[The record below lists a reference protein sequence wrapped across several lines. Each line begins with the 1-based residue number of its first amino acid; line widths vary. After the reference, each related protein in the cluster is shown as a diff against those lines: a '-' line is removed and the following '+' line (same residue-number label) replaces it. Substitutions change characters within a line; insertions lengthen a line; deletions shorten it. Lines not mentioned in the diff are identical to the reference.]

1 MKPEDAKRIKET
13 DKRYVW
19 HPFTPMKDWLDDDPV
34 LIESGEGPWLVDVDG
49 NRYLDGIS
57 SLWTNVHGHRHPVI
71 DAAVRSQLDKIAHST
86 LLGFANVPSAVLAE
100 RLIGIAPR
108 GLARVFYS
116 DSGSEAVEIA
126 LKIAYQYWRQCDDP
140 KPSKSG
146 FVTFVNAYHGDTIGS
161 VSVGGIEL
169 FHEIYRPLLFET
181 YRAPA
186 PYCYRCPLGMSHP
199 GCSMACLDKLE
210 EVLAGHSEEIVGVIC
225 EPLVQ
230 GAAGMITAP
239 PGHLKRVRELCD
251 AYDVLMIADEVA
263 VGFGRTGKMFACEW
277 EGVTPDLMALAKGIS
292 GGYLPLAATLA
303 NERVFEAFLTRHED
317 LRTFYH
323 GHTYTGNQLACAA
336 AMASLDVFERERT
349 LENLPP
355 KLERLA
361 EGLERIAGLDIVGDV
376 RRKGVLTGIEI
387 VRDKESKEPFPVEE
401 KKSINVCRRARK
413 YGVIIRPLGEVVIL
427 NPPLCISEEQVD
439 LLVEAVGNSIADL
452 GGA

>member
-1 MKPEDAKRIKET
+1 MKPEDAKRIKQT
-13 DKRYVW
+13 DIRYVW
-19 HPFTPMKDWLDDDPV
+19 HPFTPMRDWIENDPLV
-34 LIESGEGPWLVDVDG
+34 IESGEGAWLYDVDG

-71 DAAVRSQLDKIAHST
+71 DEAVRSQLDKIAHST
-86 LLGFANVPSAVLAE
+86 LLGFANIPSAEFAE
-100 RLIGIAPR
+100 RLIKIAPE
-108 GLARVFYS
+108 GLIRVFYS
-116 DSGSEAVEIA
+116 DSGSEAAEIA
-126 LKIAYQYWRQCDDP
+126 LKIAYQYWRQCSEP
-140 KPSKSG
+140 RPSRSR
-146 FVTFVNAYHGDTIGS
+146 FATFANAYHGDTVGS

-181 YRAPA
+181 YQVPA
-186 PYCYRCPLGMSHP
+186 PYCYRCPLGLSYP
-199 GCSMACLDKLE
+199 GCSIGCLDKLE
-210 EVLAGHSEEIVGVIC
+210 EVLAEHSDEIVGVIC

-230 GAAGMITAP
+230 GAAGMVTSP

-251 AYDVLMIADEVA
+251 RYDVLMIADEVA

-303 NERVFEAFLTRHED
+303 NERVFDAFLTRQED

-336 AMASLDVFERERT
+336 AIASLDVFERERT

-355 KLERLA
+355 KIERLT
-361 EGLERIAGLDIVGDV
+361 EGLKKVAQLDIVGDV
-376 RRKGVLTGIEI
+376 RQKGVLTGIEI
-387 VRDKESKEPFPVEE
+387 VQDKESREPFPPAAQ
-401 KKSINVCRRARK
+401 KSINICRQARK

-427 NPPLCISEEQVD
+427 NPPLCISDEQID
-439 LLVEAVGNSIADL
+439 LLLEAVAGSITDL
-452 GGA
+452 S